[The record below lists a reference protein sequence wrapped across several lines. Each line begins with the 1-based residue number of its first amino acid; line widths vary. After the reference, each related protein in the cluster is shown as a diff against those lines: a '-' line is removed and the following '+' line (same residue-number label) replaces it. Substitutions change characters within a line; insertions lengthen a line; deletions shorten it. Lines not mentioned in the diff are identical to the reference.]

1 MFDRIKY
8 ESTLVTFTEVPDE
21 ISLCLNISGCPC
33 YCEGCFEPWLRED
46 CGDTL
51 TYDVLAELIKK
62 HPHIT
67 CLCFM
72 GGDRYYQDMADL
84 IKQGKKVFPKLKW
97 AMYSGRQE
105 MNSIIE
111 PWLDIYKVGPYIAA
125 AGPLNVKTTNQIYY
139 VRENGAW
146 IDKTYLFQKEKI

>member
-1 MFDRIKY
+1 MAVSKL
-8 ESTLVTFTEVPDE
+8 ESE
-21 ISLCLNISGCPC
+21 INKPSAQTIRLMCG
-33 YCEGCFEPWLRED
+33 EFGVREPWLRED

-84 IKQGKKVFPKLKW
+84 IKQGKQEFPKLK
-97 AMYSGRQE
+97 
-105 MNSIIE
+105 
-111 PWLDIYKVGPYIAA
+111 
-125 AGPLNVKTTNQIYY
+125 
-139 VRENGAW
+139 
-146 IDKTYLFQKEKI
+146 